1 MIKKDIL
8 SLGLDELQAE
18 IVTIQEQKFRAKQIY
33 EWLHRKRVTSFTEM
47 SNLSA
52 QLISKLDENFYIN
65 SLKIKKKLVSG
76 VDNTVKYLYELA
88 DGEKVES
95 VMMEYNHGN
104 SLCISTQVGCKM
116 KCSFCASTIAG
127 FVRDLTPA
135 EMLLQIYETE
145 RDSGKKID
153 SIVLM
158 GIGEPLDNFENV
170 IKFFKL
176 VSDNDGNNMSL
187 RHISVSTCGLVDR
200 INELADMK
208 LGVTLSVSLHAPTN
222 EKRDQIMPI
231 NKRYRVEELIAACK
245 NYFEQT
251 GRRISFEF
259 ALISGVNDDART
271 ADELIRLLKPLNPC
285 HVNLIPVNEV
295 RETGY
300 KKSSFVKGFQE
311 RLKKGGINATIRRTL
326 GSDIN
331 AACGQLRRDN
341 M

>member
-95 VMMEYNHGN
+95 VMMEYNYGN